1 MSDRIKALNLKLFLH
16 VAFWYNCRAN
26 YCNTAL
32 ICIIVLKWKVLF
44 VHQKKQVLATFSYT
58 VQISQLQFQCFAVE
72 RYQFLLST
80 TQSWMFHDKYYPL
93 IFIGCNLIY
102 FTVLSLTKQLIQSCY
117 MLTVLQNSYWTVV
130 AFIFCSSL
138 PAPRGMFDQLLKLLW
153 FLSSPPIFWCILF
166 SKCLSTLECLLN
178 RIL

>member
-1 MSDRIKALNLKLFLH
+1 MQHVWQDQSLELKIID
-16 VAFWYNCRAN
+16 
-26 YCNTAL
+26 TAL

-117 MLTVLQNSYWTVV
+117 MLTVLLLDCSFYFLFITSSTKRNVWSTVKV
-130 AFIFCSSL
+130 IMI
-138 PAPRGMFDQLLKLLW
+138 PK
-153 FLSSPPIFWCILF
+153 
-166 SKCLSTLECLLN
+166 
-178 RIL
+178 